1 MLKEVFVGTQGQQ
14 KALACGD
21 IAMDVLEGLFERHE
35 LQMQELLADQCVEI
49 RDALRR
55 MRATSSTCRLS
66 PEVEAEPESELPD
79 SKVRFSERVPG
90 SPLETNGLVSEVAI
104 AAVFESHEESNA
116 DVAEA
121 IGSKVN
127 RSQSTI
133 QDYMENRKSQKPNVT
148 ETYLNLENVKIER
161 KKTGHKVEGFR
172 GKVNDLV
179 QSSLCEYT
187 VAFIIVANAAV
198 FGFQADWA
206 VKHPGQPTLPVY
218 RIMNQAFNIFFIVE
232 LTLRIVADGLHFAS
246 CWNPDIKWNLMDSAL
261 VSLSIF
267 EEIYGQVT
275 IEQGSKLDMTSA
287 RVVRL
292 LRLVRVVRIFRVLR
306 FFSDLRIMV
315 MGIMGSFKALA
326 WALLLLFIIIYVTG
340 IIILQFVSEAA
351 GEGWVTMSSSL
362 SYEGTA
368 MFNSLERTCFTLF
381 LCIAGGVSWVEV
393 VNVLEQVNPLLRPI
407 LSLYVA
413 FAVFCVLNI
422 VTGVFVERSTSMRLM
437 DEENMMFDELESR
450 KKWLKEIK
458 LLFNEADADGSG
470 QIEWKEFEAVMQD
483 FQAQTALK
491 HLGFD
496 TNRVTTQQLWTLI
509 DYDNSGLIDINEFAD
524 ALMKLHGAAGAID
537 IARLRHET
545 SKIFKV
551 LNHVNNGC
559 QAQFSEIKEKL
570 EEVQSKKMRFL
581 DTNNRLLI

>member
-1 MLKEVFVGTQGQQ
+1 M
-14 KALACGD
+14 
-21 IAMDVLEGLFERHE
+21 
-35 LQMQELLADQCVEI
+35 
-49 RDALRR
+49 
-55 MRATSSTCRLS
+55 
-66 PEVEAEPESELPD
+66 
-79 SKVRFSERVPG
+79 
-90 SPLETNGLVSEVAI
+90 
-104 AAVFESHEESNA
+104 
-116 DVAEA
+116 
-121 IGSKVN
+121 
-127 RSQSTI
+127 
-133 QDYMENRKSQKPNVT
+133 
-148 ETYLNLENVKIER
+148 
-161 KKTGHKVEGFR
+161 
-172 GKVNDLV
+172 
-179 QSSLCEYT
+179 
-187 VAFIIVANAAV
+187 
-198 FGFQADWA
+198 FGFQADWS
-206 VKHPGQPTLPVY
+206 VKHPGEPPLSTF
-218 RIMNQAFNIFFIVE
+218 RFMNLAFNIFFIIE
-232 LTLRIVADGLHFAS
+232 LTLRILADGYRFAS

-267 EEIYGQVT
+267 EEIYGHVS
-275 IEQGSKLDMTSA
+275 IDEGNRLDMTSA
-287 RVVRL
+287 RVIRL

-340 IIILQFVSEAA
+340 IIILQFVAEAA
-351 GEGWVTMSSSL
+351 GEGWVTMSNAL
-362 SYEGTA
+362 SYDGTA

-381 LCIAGGVSWVEV
+381 LCIAGGISWVEV
-393 VNVLEQVNPLLRPI
+393 VNVLEQINPLLRPI

-422 VTGVFVERSTSMRLM
+422 VTGVFVERSTSMRAM

-458 LLFNEADADGSG
+458 ILFNEADADHSG
-470 QIEWKEFEAVMQD
+470 QIEWSEFEAVMGD

-496 TNRVTTQQLWTLI
+496 TNRVSTQQLWSLI

-559 QAQFSEIKEKL
+559 WVTCFS
-570 EEVQSKKMRFL
+570 
-581 DTNNRLLI
+581 TNL

>member
-1 MLKEVFVGTQGQQ
+1 MPVWRTVTT
-14 KALACGD
+14 
-21 IAMDVLEGLFERHE
+21 MDDLVKLLEQHE
-35 LQMQELLADQCVEI
+35 TQMQDLLAEQCVEI
-49 RDALRR
+49 RDALKCMERWKEPQE
-55 MRATSSTCRLS
+55 TLS
-66 PEVEAEPESELPD
+66 HSD
-79 SKVRFSERVPG
+79 SKVRFSEVQGTGTEMVDVNETVTDLQAESPG
-90 SPLETNGLVSEVAI
+90 SGKEPDDNVTTR
-104 AAVFESHEESNA
+104 SNMT
-116 DVAEA
+116 
-121 IGSKVN
+121 

-133 QDYMENRKSQKPNVT
+133 QDYMERTSTHKPDGM
-148 ETYLNLENVKIER
+148 ETYLNLDKVKIEKR
-161 KKTGHKVEGFR
+161 KTGKQVSGCR
-172 GKVNDLV
+172 GKVYELV
-179 QSSLCEYT
+179 NSSWCEYT
-187 VAFIIVANAAV
+187 VAFIIVANAAM

-206 VKHPGQPTLPVY
+206 VKHPGQSTLPAFRV
-218 RIMNQAFNIFFIVE
+218 MNQAFNVFFIIE
-232 LTLRIVADGLHFAS
+232 LSLRIIADGLHFAS
-246 CWNPDIKWNLMDSAL
+246 CWNPDIKWNVLDTGL

-267 EEIYGQVT
+267 EEIYGAVT
-275 IEQGSKLDMTSA
+275 IEQGQRLDMTSA

-292 LRLVRVVRIFRVLR
+292 LRLVRVVRVFRVLR

-351 GEGWVTMSSSL
+351 GNGWVTISTSL
-362 SYEGTA
+362 IYEGTA
-368 MFNSLERTCFTLF
+368 MFSSMERTCFTLF
-381 LCIAGGVSWVEV
+381 LCIAGGISWVEV
-393 VNVLEQVNPLLRPI
+393 VNVLEQVNPLLVPI

-450 KKWLKEIK
+450 KKWLREIR

-470 QIEWKEFEAVMQD
+470 QIEWVEFQAVMEN

-496 TNRVTTQQLWTLI
+496 TNRVSPSQLWSLI

-524 ALMKLHGAAGAID
+524 AVMKLHGAAGAVD

-545 SKIFKV
+545 SKLFKV

-559 QAQFSEIKEKL
+559 QAQFNEIKAKL
-570 EEVQSKKMRFL
+570 EEVGPKRPRIFGS
-581 DTNNRLLI
+581 TNERLLI